1 MALERPRIESDHG
14 MADVIKGHGPCSYL
28 LLALLGLLLLS
39 PYFQGGLHSR
49 IILALLNTAVL
60 LGGAGAM
67 GQDRRLFILGLALA
81 LTGAALQWLTLL
93 LPGRPTPYR
102 LAGLSY
108 AAFLALMIGEVL
120 RYILRR
126 GPVTADKLH
135 GALAGYIMI
144 ALLWALLYSLIES
157 FTPGSFTSEQVRHGE
172 PNTFFRLLY
181 FSFTTLTTTGF
192 GDITPVTDQARSVV
206 MIEEFAGVFF
216 VGVLIARLAG
226 LYPQEPK
233 RPGAPP
239 SQPR

>member
-1 MALERPRIESDHG
+1 MALERPRIESDRG

-28 LLALLGLLLLS
+28 LLALLGLILLS
-39 PYFQGGLHSR
+39 PYLQGGLPSR
-49 IILALLNTAVL
+49 VILAMLNTAVL

-67 GQDRRLFILGLALA
+67 GQDRRLFILGVALA
-81 LTGAALQWLTLL
+81 LIGAALQWLTLL
-93 LPGRPTPYR
+93 LPGPAPLR
-102 LAGLSY
+102 LAGFSY

-226 LYPQEPK
+226 LYPQEQG
-233 RPGAPP
+233 PGAPP
-239 SQPR
+239 SHPL